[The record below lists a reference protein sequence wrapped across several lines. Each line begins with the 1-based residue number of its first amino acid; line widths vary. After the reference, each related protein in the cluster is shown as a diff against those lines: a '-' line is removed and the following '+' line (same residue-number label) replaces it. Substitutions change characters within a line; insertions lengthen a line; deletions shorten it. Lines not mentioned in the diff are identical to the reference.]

1 MRMADLKTT
10 EKYALAQILVC
21 GAITKDEFKS
31 ANEFLGTVQDD
42 TLRDLRRKGLLEQT
56 LFQDNG

>member
-1 MRMADLKTT
+1 MADLSTT

-21 GAITKDEFKS
+21 GEIDRDEFKS
-31 ANEFLGTVQDD
+31 ANQFLGQVQDD

>member
-1 MRMADLKTT
+1 MADLSTT

-21 GAITKDEFKS
+21 GAIDRDEFKS
-31 ANEFLGTVQDD
+31 ANQFLGEVQDN
-42 TLRDLRRKGLLEQT
+42 TLRGLRQKGLLDQT